1 MTPKTVAEIERLR
14 RQQHAG
20 IDDHET
26 ADGGEVVA
34 A

>member
-14 RQQHAG
+14 RQQQDG

-26 ADGGEVVA
+26 VQGEGVA
-34 A
+34 AA